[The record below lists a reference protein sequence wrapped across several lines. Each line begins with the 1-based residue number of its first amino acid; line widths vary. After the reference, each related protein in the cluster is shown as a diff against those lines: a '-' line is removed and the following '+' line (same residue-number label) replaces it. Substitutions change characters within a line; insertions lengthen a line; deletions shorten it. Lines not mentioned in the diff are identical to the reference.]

1 MANIKEYKK
10 KIKSVKGTLKITSA
24 MKLVAGAK
32 LAKAQGAIV
41 SAKPYNAELQD
52 LIRTVLAS
60 SYDYE
65 HPYMDETPNKK
76 ALLLVI
82 SSDRGLC
89 GSFNSQLARE
99 VMGFIRE
106 HTEYE
111 FKVHFVGKKV
121 REMIEDLVSVGETHK
136 FSKGE
141 PTDQEIRHLAN
152 HIGELFTSGE
162 FGKVFVAYNVF
173 RSAISFTPSVE
184 QFLPVT
190 ISEQEKAALEKKGA
204 VDFKYEPNAKELLD
218 KLIPESYINRLFCSF
233 LDSHA
238 AEHGSRMTAMDN
250 ASKNCKEAIRVKTLK
265 MNKIRQAKITTE
277 LIEVVSGAEALNN

>member
-10 KIKSVKGTLKITSA
+10 KIKSIKGTLKITSA

-32 LAKAQGAIV
+32 LAKAQQAIIH
-41 SAKPYNAELQD
+41 ARPYDAELQD
-52 LIRTVLAS
+52 LVKTVLAS
-60 SYDYE
+60 SYDYD
-65 HPYMDETPNKK
+65 HPYMDVNDNRK

-89 GSFNSQLARE
+89 GSYNSQLARE
-99 VMGFIRE
+99 VMTFIRD
-106 HTEYE
+106 HKEYDFE
-111 FKVHFVGKKV
+111 VHFVGKKV
-121 REMIEDLVSVGETHK
+121 KGIIKDLVTVGETYQ

-141 PTDQEIRHLAN
+141 PNVREIRKLAN
-152 HIGELFTSGE
+152 TIGEIFETNRV
-162 FGKVFVAYNVF
+162 GKVFVAYNVF
-173 RSAISFTPSVE
+173 KSAISFKSEVQ
-184 QFLPVT
+184 QFLPVE
-190 ISEQEKAALEKKGA
+190 ISAEECAALQKKGMI
-204 VDFKYEPNAKELLD
+204 DFKYEPTAKDILD
-218 KLIPESYINRLFCSF
+218 KLIPESYINRLYCAF
-233 LDSHA
+233 LDAHA